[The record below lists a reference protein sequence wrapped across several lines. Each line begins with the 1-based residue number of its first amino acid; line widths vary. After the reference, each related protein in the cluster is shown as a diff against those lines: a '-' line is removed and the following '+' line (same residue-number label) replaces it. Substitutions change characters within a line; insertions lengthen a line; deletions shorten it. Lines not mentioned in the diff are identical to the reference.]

1 MSFENL
7 KQLTRG
13 TATITI
19 DGITEEVHLLTV
31 KQREEYENILNKGL
45 GNIQTSLGRSTEQ
58 KANMNV
64 EKVNKSQQAANR
76 YLVLNSGITHEN
88 GTAITEEDIDQL
100 YSIYPRL
107 VKELKRVNDIIE
119 VEDETM
125 LKAVQNKNE
134 NDLKNF

>member
-45 GNIQTSLGRSTEQ
+45 GNIQTSLGRATEQ

-76 YLVLNSGITHEN
+76 YLVLHSGITHEN

-125 LKAVQNKNE
+125 IKAVQNKNE